1 MRARNAAL
9 SGAERGDSLLRS
21 ELRAWPANE
30 CGLGAGNGYVHA
42 PFRND
47 ACYSQQNLDLMCIQ
61 AGNHDPAAARGSLQR
76 LKDLAEKHDAEIF
89 FSHDAASW
97 PKYSP
102 APGFYS

>member
-1 MRARNAAL
+1 
-9 SGAERGDSLLRS
+9 
-21 ELRAWPANE
+21 
-30 CGLGAGNGYVHA
+30 
-42 PFRND
+42 
-47 ACYSQQNLDLMCIQ
+47 MCIQ

-97 PKYSP
+97 PKYAR